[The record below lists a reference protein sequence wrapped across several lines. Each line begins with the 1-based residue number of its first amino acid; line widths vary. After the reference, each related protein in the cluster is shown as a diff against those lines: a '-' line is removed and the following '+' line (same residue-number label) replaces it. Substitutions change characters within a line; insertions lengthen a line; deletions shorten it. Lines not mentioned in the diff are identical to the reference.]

1 MTYKQ
6 KLREIHR
13 QKKEEAELKRAALTG
28 VDPTGTVAKHLE
40 TMPSDVFC
48 IETKGASIPLKVSF
62 GIAGTGIRFSI
73 EYWLLNESPYIRIAM
88 RSFDLDVADF
98 WNNPQVAEAIYD
110 AIIWSSASGTV
121 TL

>member
-13 QKKEEAELKRAALTG
+13 QKKEEAERRRAALTG
-28 VDPTGTVAKHLE
+28 VDPTGTVAKHLD
-40 TMPSDVFC
+40 TMPPDVFC
-48 IETKGASIPLKVSF
+48 IETKGNIPLKASF

-73 EYWLLNESPYIRIAM
+73 EYWLLSESPYIRIAM
-88 RSFDLDVADF
+88 RSFNLDVEDF
-98 WNNPQVAEAIYD
+98 WENQQVAEAIYD

>member
-13 QKKEEAELKRAALTG
+13 QKKEDAARLRDALRKI
-28 VDPTGTVAKHLE
+28 DPTETVAKHLS
-40 TMPSDVFC
+40 TMPPDVFC
-48 IETKGASIPLKVSF
+48 IETKGAIPLKASF
-62 GIAGTGIRFSI
+62 GIAGTGIRFHM
-73 EYWLLNESPYIRIAM
+73 EYWLLAESPYIRIAA
-88 RSFDLDVADF
+88 RSFNLDVEDF
-98 WNNPQVAEAIYD
+98 WENQQVAEAIYD